1 MPLFIHGNTVE
12 TSTWFALI
20 KIRDGPD
27 VKPHVADAEKL
38 EQNKCQETP
47 QDSLLDGLPMPF

>member
-27 VKPHVADAEKL
+27 VKPHVADADQL
-38 EQNKCQETP
+38 EQNKCQEMP
-47 QDSLLDGLPMPF
+47 QYGLIDGHPAPF